1 MAMNRAVRSRVPLG
15 SRNVNVENG
24 NNGNGNKRDSAR
36 SLLERQKSSSSSAV
50 STAPGSLAG
59 SLAGS
64 EHTTASTGV
73 TSGISAN
80 TENRAFASL
89 SSEALRRAIHSAS
102 SMANGQNGNGDGGG
116 RDDSTAADAG
126 GKTKQPSGAPR
137 QPLGQSRMQN
147 RQNAEAHARSVPAK
161 KQSEKLSSNEPVTI
175 VEHRKR
181 PCGDGHTVHK
191 YLRGK
196 LLGKG
201 GFAKVYKVTSLD
213 TNKEYAVKIVPK
225 ANLVKSRA
233 RQKLQTEI
241 KIHRTMKHANI
252 CEYKHFFED
261 KVNCYILLELC
272 HNQSMNEMIKRRK
285 CLTEEETRLLML
297 QIVDAV
303 SFMHDCNVIH
313 RDLKLGNLFLSKTM
327 NVKVGDFGLAC
338 RVDSTDEKRKTIC
351 GTPNYIAPEVIEGNK
366 EKRGHSFEVDVW
378 SLGVICFTMLV
389 GKPPYES
396 KDVKSTYRRILANE
410 YSFPTGKVGDDAR
423 LLISSMLQTDPK
435 MRPSL
440 DEVRSH
446 SFFTMHQIPGS
457 LPSSCTISAPIWATD
472 EFGELNAIKP
482 TSALDVHFK
491 SGAATSSKQQ
501 LPIGT
506 RAAAAS
512 GGNAGLRRMDNG
524 VLSKSAGVSKPN
536 MKKPTAKSSAAG
548 AFNIYDDVNDQV
560 ECKLDSQSNAL
571 IGADADVKPVNKLT
585 ERMAACGLDDEV
597 RDMPP
602 PGSNSLP
609 APQAAAPVV
618 ERTEQKQ
625 TTPPPP
631 QDAAI
636 APAKPQSAQSSSS
649 AASEDLQELVMMH
662 SRLEECLENYER
674 IQNGGAKVDC
684 PLKGGEVWGANRWV
698 TRYVDY
704 TSKYGLGFLL
714 NDGSSGVYFNDS
726 TKAVHSATA
735 DNFVYVERRKNSA
748 GGVRE
753 PVSVYT
759 LTNYPEETLKK
770 KVTLLQHFRS
780 YLLEQQKRAE
790 EAGEAEPLSSNFE
803 ERRDAS
809 SDDDDSSNLSPMV
822 FMKKWIKTKHAM
834 LFRLSNGTVQVLFYD
849 MTEVLISSEGN
860 LITYVDK
867 EKNRFVHSISEIA
880 NKQHGDVSRR
890 LKYAKEILSQL
901 ISASKR

>member
-1 MAMNRAVRSRVPLG
+1 MMNRAVRSRVPLG
-15 SRNVNVENG
+15 HRNVNVDNNANANKNN
-24 NNGNGNKRDSAR
+24 NNGGKSTILPSKKDSSAR
-36 SLLERQKSSSSSAV
+36 SVLLERKLSSTSSVATTV
-50 STAPGSLAG
+50 LAG
-59 SLAGS
+59 SSAGS
-64 EHTTASTGV
+64 EYSTN
-73 TSGISAN
+73 SDN
-80 TENRAFASL
+80 KAFTSL
-89 SSEALRRAIHSAS
+89 SSDVLRRAIHGAS
-102 SMANGQNGNGDGGG
+102 SMANVSDNNNN
-116 RDDSTAADAG
+116 DSTAADAG
-126 GKTKQPSGAPR
+126 GKSK
-137 QPLGQSRMQN
+137 QPLGMSKVQN
-147 RQNAEAHARSVPAK
+147 QKNVR
-161 KQSEKLSSNEPVTI
+161 LTSSNVSKEKHSQAQQQEPITI

-181 PCGDGHTVHK
+181 PCGDGYTVHK
-191 YLRGK
+191 YNRGK

-241 KIHRTMKHANI
+241 KIHRTMKHSHI

-261 KVNCYILLELC
+261 KTNCYILLELC

-285 CLTEEETRLLML
+285 SLTEEETRLLMS
-297 QIVDAV
+297 QIVDATT
-303 SFMHDCNVIH
+303 FMHDCNVIH

-327 NVKVGDFGLAC
+327 NIKVGDFGLAC

-366 EKRGHSFEVDVW
+366 EKRGHSFEVDIW
-378 SLGVICFTMLV
+378 SLGVICYTMLV

-410 YSFPTGKVGDDAR
+410 YSFPNGKVGDDAR

-435 MRPSL
+435 ARPSL
-440 DEVRSH
+440 DEVRNH
-446 SFFTMHQIPGS
+446 PFFTQHQIPGS
-457 LPSSCTISAPIWATD
+457 LPSSCTVSAPIWSTD

-482 TSALDVHFK
+482 TSALDVQLK
-491 SGAATSSKQQ
+491 TTASSSRQLLPNKAAVADTLK
-501 LPIGT
+501 
-506 RAAAAS
+506 
-512 GGNAGLRRMDNG
+512 RRDNN
-524 VLSKSAGVSKPN
+524 K
-536 MKKPTAKSSAAG
+536 MKKAGSKSAAG

-560 ECKLDSQSNAL
+560 ECKLDSQAS
-571 IGADADVKPVNKLT
+571 KQVNNLT
-585 ERMAACGLDDEV
+585 EGMAACGFDDEA
-597 RDMPP
+597 REMP
-602 PGSNSLP
+602 PGSSSSP
-609 APQAAAPVV
+609 EPPMAPSVQQSDPKEV
-618 ERTEQKQ
+618 
-625 TTPPPP
+625 TPPR
-631 QDAAI
+631 QEEAEAK
-636 APAKPQSAQSSSS
+636 APSSQSSPS
-649 AASEDLQELVMMH
+649 ANSEDLQELVMMH
-662 SRLEECLENYER
+662 SRLEECLVNYET
-674 IQNGGAKVDC
+674 IQNGGAKVEC

-735 DNFVYVERRKNSA
+735 NNFVYVERKKTSA

-780 YLLEQQKRAE
+780 YLMEQQKRAE
-790 EAGEAEPLSSNFE
+790 DAGEAEPLTSNFE
-803 ERRDAS
+803 ERQ
-809 SDDDDSSNLSPMV
+809 DSSTDDVNTLSPMV

-867 EKNRFVHSISEIA
+867 EKNRFVHSIAEIA

>member
-1 MAMNRAVRSRVPLG
+1 MNRAVRSRVPLG
-15 SRNVNVENG
+15 QRNANVEN
-24 NNGNGNKRDSAR
+24 NNGPSSGKSTILPSKKDPSRTK
-36 SLLERQKSSSSSAV
+36 LLERAASSSSS
-50 STAPGSLAG
+50 TMAG
-59 SLAGS
+59 SDF
-64 EHTTASTGV
+64 
-73 TSGISAN
+73 TSSSVN
-80 TENRAFASL
+80 TENKAFTSL
-89 SSEALRRAIHSAS
+89 SSDVLRRAISSAS
-102 SMANGQNGNGDGGG
+102 NMAAATANGNNNDN
-116 RDDSTAADAG
+116 STAAEVG
-126 GKTKQPSGAPR
+126 NKMKQ
-137 QPLGQSRMQN
+137 QPLATSKQQN
-147 RQNAEAHARSVPAK
+147 QQHANIVR
-161 KQSEKLSSNEPVTI
+161 SSNVPSVSKGKSTSQEPPITI

-191 YLRGK
+191 YARGK

-241 KIHRTMKHANI
+241 KIHRTMKHVGV

-285 CLTEEETRLLML
+285 YLTEEETRLLMI

-313 RDLKLGNLFLSKTM
+313 RDLKLGNLFLSKAM
-327 NVKVGDFGLAC
+327 NIKVGDFGLAC

-366 EKRGHSFEVDVW
+366 EKRGHSFEVDIW

-410 YSFPTGKVGDDAR
+410 YSFPHGKCGDDAR

-435 MRPSL
+435 ARPSL

-446 SFFTMHQIPGS
+446 AFFTQHQIPGS
-457 LPSSCTISAPIWATD
+457 LPSTCCVSAPIWSTD
-472 EFGELNAIKP
+472 EFGELNAITP
-482 TSALDVHFK
+482 TSALDVK
-491 SGAATSSKQQ
+491 SSTSSRQQ
-501 LPIGT
+501 LPVANNKIV
-506 RAAAAS
+506 AAAARNTGLKRTDS
-512 GGNAGLRRMDNG
+512 GIPSKNAGG
-524 VLSKSAGVSKPN
+524 ISIKAKTASK
-536 MKKPTAKSSAAG
+536 TAG

-560 ECKLDSQSNAL
+560 ECKLDSQSNAPASD
-571 IGADADVKPVNKLT
+571 IDSKPVSKLT
-585 ERMAACGLDDEV
+585 DRMAACGFDDEE
-597 RDMPP
+597 RDLP
-602 PGSNSLP
+602 PGSSSSP
-609 APQAAAPVV
+609 DPVAPSV
-618 ERTEQKQ
+618 ERCEAKQ
-625 TTPPPP
+625 ITPSD
-631 QDAAI
+631 QEAAS
-636 APAKPQSAQSSSS
+636 AKLLSPQSSSS
-649 AASEDLQELVMMH
+649 ANPEDLQELVLMH
-662 SRLEECLENYER
+662 SRLEECLTNYER
-674 IQNGGAKVDC
+674 IQNGGAKVEC
-684 PLKGGEVWGANRWV
+684 PLKGGEVWGSNKWV

-726 TKAVHSATA
+726 TKAVHSAAA
-735 DNFVYVERRKNSA
+735 DSFVYVERRKTSS

-753 PVSVYT
+753 PVSMYT
-759 LTNYPEETLKK
+759 LKNYPEDTLKK

-790 EAGEAEPLSSNFE
+790 EAGEAEPLTPSNFE
-803 ERRDAS
+803 ERQD
-809 SDDDDSSNLSPMV
+809 SDTDETPMI

-860 LITYVDK
+860 LITFVDK
-867 EKNRFVHSISEIA
+867 ERNRFVHSIAEIA